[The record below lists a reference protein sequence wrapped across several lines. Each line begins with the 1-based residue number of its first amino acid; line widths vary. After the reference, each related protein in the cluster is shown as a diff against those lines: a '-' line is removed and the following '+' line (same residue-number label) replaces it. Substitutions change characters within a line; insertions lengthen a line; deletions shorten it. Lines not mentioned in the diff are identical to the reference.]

1 MIVLGGDTT
10 YDNGMTYCYY
20 SWDIFYQM
28 VGRVSRLNTIS
39 SRLIPVVLG
48 LGNHDVGHDPMVIN
62 KAKPSRSGPWWFAY
76 NPQHFDSDGQS
87 IPPVDKRKGHGYHIV
102 GSTVIFNLD
111 SSYL

>member
-1 MIVLGGDTT
+1 
-10 YDNGMTYCYY
+10 
-20 SWDIFYQM
+20 M